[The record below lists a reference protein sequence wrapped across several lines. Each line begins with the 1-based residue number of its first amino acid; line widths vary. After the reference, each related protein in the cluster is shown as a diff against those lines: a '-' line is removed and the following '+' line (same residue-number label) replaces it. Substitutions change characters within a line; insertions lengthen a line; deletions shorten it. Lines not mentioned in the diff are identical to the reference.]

1 MNEGALRA
9 VKIAAIVMAVL
20 IVLGTTT
27 LFVMMARRGIAPSTA
42 DRATAETAA
51 MAAQV
56 AAILEEPAGTH
67 IAGITA
73 VAGRLAIQL
82 TGGGAD
88 RVLLLDPLSGL
99 VVGRIALAR

>member
-27 LFVMMARRGIAPSTA
+27 LFVMMAKRGMGS
-42 DRATAETAA
+42 ATPTAA
-51 MAAQV
+51 MAPMEIAQI
-56 AAILEEPAGTH
+56 AAILDEPPGTR

-73 VAGRLAIQL
+73 VADRLAVQL

-88 RVLLLDPLSGL
+88 RIVLLDPRTGQ
-99 VVGRIALAR
+99 VAGRVALAR